1 MTMKKIFV
9 LLLFLPLAVFCT
21 GMYSFQE
28 AQRGAEQGSMLHQYV
43 LAEYY
48 AKGTGGVMPDLAKAA
63 EWYKKS
69 AEQGYALAQ
78 YEYAVFLETGRGA
91 VKVDLP
97 KAAEMYRKAA
107 DLGVPSAQ
115 VRMGIALLYGEL
127 GFTQNGPMAVKYFES
142 AVAQGN
148 VAAKIHLAGCYA
160 AGLGVKQDLAKAR
173 SIYLH
178 AAQSGDPAAMCALGM
193 FLIQQQEQTAA
204 LVWIRQAA
212 RMGDGQG
219 LYLLGCMEKDNR
231 NMAAYF
237 QQAAERGYPYAYY
250 SLGLCYYDGRGVE
263 KNRKLAMKWI
273 RRAAEAGVPEA
284 QNFLDISRKIG
295 L

>member
-48 AKGTGGVMPDLAKAA
+48 AKGTGGVTPDLAKAA

-91 VKVDLP
+91 VK
-97 KAAEMYRKAA
+97 
-107 DLGVPSAQ
+107 
-115 VRMGIALLYGEL
+115 
-127 GFTQNGPMAVKYFES
+127 
-142 AVAQGN
+142 
-148 VAAKIHLAGCYA
+148 
-160 AGLGVKQDLAKAR
+160 
-173 SIYLH
+173 
-178 AAQSGDPAAMCALGM
+178 
-193 FLIQQQEQTAA
+193 
-204 LVWIRQAA
+204 
-212 RMGDGQG
+212 
-219 LYLLGCMEKDNR
+219 
-231 NMAAYF
+231 
-237 QQAAERGYPYAYY
+237 
-250 SLGLCYYDGRGVE
+250 
-263 KNRKLAMKWI
+263 
-273 RRAAEAGVPEA
+273 AGVPEA

>member
-1 MTMKKIFV
+1 MKKIFI
-9 LLLFLPLAVFCT
+9 LLLFLPLAVLCT
-21 GMYSFQE
+21 GMFSFQD
-28 AQRGAEQGSMLHQYV
+28 AQKGAEQGSMLHQYA

-48 AKGTGGVMPDLAKAA
+48 AKGIGGVTQDLAKAA

-78 YEYAVFLETGRGA
+78 YEYAVFLETGWGG
-91 VKVDLP
+91 VKIDLP

-107 DLGVPSAQ
+107 DLGVPPAQ
-115 VRMGIALLYGEL
+115 VRVGVALLYGDL
-127 GFTQNGPMAVKYFES
+127 GFTQDRIKAVEYFES

-148 VAAKIHLAGCYA
+148 AAAKIHLADCYA

-178 AAQSGDPAAMCALGM
+178 AAQAGDPAAMCALGK
-193 FLIQQQEQTAA
+193 FLLQQREQTAA

-219 LYLLGCMEKDNR
+219 LYLLGCMEKDAR
-231 NMAAYF
+231 NAAAYF

-250 SLGLCYYDGRGVE
+250 SLGLCYYDGRGVAE
-263 KNRKLAMKWI
+263 NRKLALKWI

-284 QNFLDISRKIG
+284 QEFLRKIRR
-295 L
+295 

>member
-21 GMYSFQE
+21 GMDSFQE

-48 AKGTGGVMPDLAKAA
+48 AKGTGGVTPDLAKAA
-63 EWYKKS
+63 E
-69 AEQGYALAQ
+69 
-78 YEYAVFLETGRGA
+78 
-91 VKVDLP
+91 
-97 KAAEMYRKAA
+97 
-107 DLGVPSAQ
+107 
-115 VRMGIALLYGEL
+115 
-127 GFTQNGPMAVKYFES
+127 
-142 AVAQGN
+142 
-148 VAAKIHLAGCYA
+148 
-160 AGLGVKQDLAKAR
+160 
-173 SIYLH
+173 
-178 AAQSGDPAAMCALGM
+178 
-193 FLIQQQEQTAA
+193 
-204 LVWIRQAA
+204 
-212 RMGDGQG
+212 
-219 LYLLGCMEKDNR
+219 
-231 NMAAYF
+231 
-237 QQAAERGYPYAYY
+237 RGYPHAYY

>member
-48 AKGTGGVMPDLAKAA
+48 AKGTCGVTPDLAKAA

-78 YEYAVFLETGRGA
+78 YEYAVFLETGR
-91 VKVDLP
+91 
-97 KAAEMYRKAA
+97 
-107 DLGVPSAQ
+107 
-115 VRMGIALLYGEL
+115 
-127 GFTQNGPMAVKYFES
+127 
-142 AVAQGN
+142 
-148 VAAKIHLAGCYA
+148 
-160 AGLGVKQDLAKAR
+160 
-173 SIYLH
+173 
-178 AAQSGDPAAMCALGM
+178 
-193 FLIQQQEQTAA
+193 
-204 LVWIRQAA
+204 
-212 RMGDGQG
+212 
-219 LYLLGCMEKDNR
+219 
-231 NMAAYF
+231 
-237 QQAAERGYPYAYY
+237 
-250 SLGLCYYDGRGVE
+250 
-263 KNRKLAMKWI
+263 
-273 RRAAEAGVPEA
+273 RAAEAGVPEA